1 MLLITHQVNI
11 TALIGGGVS
20 SGEMVVVRP
29 QEDSFTVVGRLS
41 VPSR

>member
-1 MLLITHQVNI
+1 
-11 TALIGGGVS
+11 GVS

-29 QEDSFTVVGRLS
+29 QEEGFTVVGRLS

>member
-29 QEDSFTVVGRLS
+29 QEDGFAVVGRLS
-41 VPSR
+41 IPSR